1 MGIND
6 YGHRHRDPVE
16 AQRAKE
22 AEGLGES
29 ALNLLLLVVAMILIL
44 GMAALFWAPLGL
56 HPNQQERIVLERP
69 TAAPER

>member
-16 AQRAKE
+16 AQR
-22 AEGLGES
+22 
-29 ALNLLLLVVAMILIL
+29 VVAMILIL